1 MAVKQVILVRRVYPD
16 GKGGTFKPRWGKL
29 MAQVAHA
36 SMKVFFDRA
45 KFFGPNRV
53 VINGLSERN
62 IEPCMMASL
71 TPEMREWAEGLFT
84 KIVLTVDSEE
94 NLLLALKMAE
104 EAGLPCALI
113 TDAGL
118 TEFNGKPTNT
128 CIAIGPAKAAD
139 IDKITGPDPIGA
151 IKTRL
156 P

>member
-36 SMKVFFDRA
+36 SMKVFFDRGSVEVLRRSSRGSGYPG
-45 KFFGPNRV
+45 KLTVP
-53 VINGLSERN
+53 
-62 IEPCMMASL
+62 L